1 MSGPKYTPADYEK
14 VMAMPAERYSLRDV
28 ERATGVSMST
38 VKRMRHG
45 QWEPPEPSMP
55 LLGRSPL
62 TGVIEEHMDQGW
74 SLDDLTVLARDNDPF
89 RQDRSEGHKLGH
101 WLRDTLEAMG
111 LQVGEGGRVVHNRGL
126 HYLLIGQAR
135 PDGRVYENDEK
146 TWKWL
151 SDRVSKAA
159 RWLGYVPFGQI
170 IDQRN
175 DEPVIRIKPLAAEE
189 KILLAE
195 DASGLIPDAEYFVPE
210 AHLEGDAI
218 QPFRLAIFGEKS
230 SLDFVLG
237 PIAEE
242 YGADLVLP
250 TGEVSDTILHQ
261 MASLALAED
270 RPLIIVYFSDADPSG
285 WQMPISVSRKLQ
297 AFSELLGP
305 FGFEVHRAA
314 LTPDQVRAWGLPST
328 PLKPTELRAA
338 AWEQAMGTRQT
349 EVDAAIALRPA
360 ELAQAARDALGPFF
374 DHTLAGRFSQ
384 ARQEWEEQAQEVI
397 DDGLDGD
404 RDELLAAAE
413 GTIGQARELVR
424 QVRDSLQTSATL
436 ADLDGFEPPEPDCP
450 AGTALPSDL
459 GTALISSADS
469 FPDQCRKLRDSK
481 KYGGGE
487 DEGGDGE
494 P

>member
-1 MSGPKYTPADYEK
+1 
-14 VMAMPAERYSLRDV
+14 
-28 ERATGVSMST
+28 
-38 VKRMRHG
+38 
-45 QWEPPEPSMP
+45 
-55 LLGRSPL
+55 
-62 TGVIEEHMDQGW
+62 
-74 SLDDLTVLARDNDPF
+74 
-89 RQDRSEGHKLGH
+89 
-101 WLRDTLEAMG
+101 
-111 LQVGEGGRVVHNRGL
+111 
-126 HYLLIGQAR
+126 
-135 PDGRVYENDEK
+135 
-146 TWKWL
+146 
-151 SDRVSKAA
+151 VSKAA

-218 QPFRLAIFGEKS
+218 QPYRLAIFGEKS

-237 PIAEE
+237 PIAGE

-328 PLKPTELRAA
+328 PLKLTELRAA
-338 AWEQAMGTRQT
+338 RWEQAMGTRQT

-397 DDGLDGD
+397 DDGLDGG

-436 ADLDGFEPPEPDCP
+436 AGQDEFEPPEPDCQ

-459 GTALISSADS
+459 GTALVSSAWD
-469 FPDQCRKLRDSK
+469 FAEQCRALKASEA
-481 KYGGGE
+481 YGGDSE
-487 DEGGDGE
+487 DEDE
-494 P
+494 DES